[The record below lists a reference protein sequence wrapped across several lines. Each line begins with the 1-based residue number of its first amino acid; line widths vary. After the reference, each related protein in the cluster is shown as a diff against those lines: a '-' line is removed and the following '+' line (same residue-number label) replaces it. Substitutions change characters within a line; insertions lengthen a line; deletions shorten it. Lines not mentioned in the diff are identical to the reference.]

1 LNSSRDADALV
12 GTPDELW
19 ARGFFLEVFTIAA
32 LIIFSRRIRD
42 IFKMNVH
49 LLGSGSRYDPV
60 TVRVGDQLV
69 WVTLDGRVPLL
80 TNYAPSSEDILGM
93 KG

>member
-1 LNSSRDADALV
+1 
-12 GTPDELW
+12 
-19 ARGFFLEVFTIAA
+19 
-32 LIIFSRRIRD
+32 
-42 IFKMNVH
+42 MNVH
-49 LLGSGSRYDPV
+49 YWEVAARRYDPV

-69 WVTLDGRVPLL
+69 WVTLEGRVPLP

>member
-1 LNSSRDADALV
+1 
-12 GTPDELW
+12 
-19 ARGFFLEVFTIAA
+19 
-32 LIIFSRRIRD
+32 
-42 IFKMNVH
+42 MNVH
-49 LLGSGSRYDPV
+49 IYQSYVLGNGSRYDPV

-69 WVTLDGRVPLL
+69 WVTLEGRVPLP

>member
-1 LNSSRDADALV
+1 MVQSRVTVRVVDT
-12 GTPDELW
+12 GG
-19 ARGFFLEVFTIAA
+19 ARDFQFL
-32 LIIFSRRIRD
+32 D
-42 IFKMNVH
+42 IFKLNVLDQGY

-69 WVTLDGRVPLL
+69 WVTLEGRVPLP
-80 TNYAPSSEDILGM
+80 TSYAPSSEDILGI

>member
-1 LNSSRDADALV
+1 MLQNEPCLHSY
-12 GTPDELW
+12 G
-19 ARGFFLEVFTIAA
+19 
-32 LIIFSRRIRD
+32 D
-42 IFKMNVH
+42 ILGQNHKI
-49 LLGSGSRYDPV
+49 LLKNHCKSVSWPFQDPV

-69 WVTLDGRVPLL
+69 WVTLEGRVPLP